1 MDPLVF
7 SIMTSESE
15 SASGSAMKVHPGDC
29 AAPLDILEWLDKF
42 DEKIES
48 TSYGQVRRGQIPAA
62 LLRSTEPKDLSAMPP
77 LTVGTGITQADVEKR
92 ATYIAL
98 TTAENARMTAEREST
113 MRDYKNR
120 LAALVVSAMRETAL
134 NTLTEL
140 KAKFEDSTVSG
151 MYDGPA
157 MLDEMRT
164 KAKAELAA
172 GDDETEKRAVAE
184 LDAWKARVPPGGCAS
199 KDMAIEEGPYESFKG
214 SPASKGQLQFDMWGV
229 TPSDRWEWDVLKEE
243 IMDKGMRNSLLVA
256 PMPTASTAQ
265 ILGNNECF
273 EPYTSNIYTRRTLS
287 GEFIVVNNHLLRD
300 LTKLGLWDADMKNQ
314 LIAANGSVQNIPNI
328 PENLKQ
334 LYRTAWEIS
343 QRAILDMAADRGAYI
358 CQSQSLNVFME
369 NANAPK
375 LTSMHFHA
383 WRSGLKTGMYYLR
396 TKAATD
402 AIKFTVDKKYKEQPT
417 EAIKEVT
424 EMTHEE
430 QVAACSI
437 ENGPDCEMC
446 SG

>member
-199 KDMAIEEGPYESFKG
+199 KDMVKHWTHWQLYINPYVAVPLVINTKPYNDFLVDTMSHMGVKDRVWSVKERLKAAG
-214 SPASKGQLQFDMWGV
+214 TYNTTAEVIKAYAAMHARSPAPTAPRTSTRLPTAPSPPCSLTARATTGTTSRRSRTTRFPRARTTSGRRLSTTTSRSTSRRRTAPPSTASFPCICFDRCLSRGGV
-229 TPSDRWEWDVLKEE
+229 ET
-243 IMDKGMRNSLLVA
+243 
-256 PMPTASTAQ
+256 PMPPQT
-265 ILGNNECF
+265 
-273 EPYTSNIYTRRTLS
+273 
-287 GEFIVVNNHLLRD
+287 
-300 LTKLGLWDADMKNQ
+300 
-314 LIAANGSVQNIPNI
+314 
-328 PENLKQ
+328 
-334 LYRTAWEIS
+334 
-343 QRAILDMAADRGAYI
+343 
-358 CQSQSLNVFME
+358 
-369 NANAPK
+369 
-375 LTSMHFHA
+375 
-383 WRSGLKTGMYYLR
+383 
-396 TKAATD
+396 
-402 AIKFTVDKKYKEQPT
+402 
-417 EAIKEVT
+417 
-424 EMTHEE
+424 
-430 QVAACSI
+430 
-437 ENGPDCEMC
+437 
-446 SG
+446 

>member
-29 AAPLDILEWLDKF
+29 AAPLDILKWLDKF

-98 TTAENARMTAEREST
+98 TTAENARMTAERDST

-199 KDMAIEEGPYESFKG
+199 KDMVKH
-214 SPASKGQLQFDMWGV
+214 W
-229 TPSDRWEWDVLKEE
+229 THW
-243 IMDKGMRNSLLVA
+243 
-256 PMPTASTAQ
+256 
-265 ILGNNECF
+265 
-273 EPYTSNIYTRRTLS
+273 
-287 GEFIVVNNHLLRD
+287 
-300 LTKLGLWDADMKNQ
+300 
-314 LIAANGSVQNIPNI
+314 
-328 PENLKQ
+328 Q
-334 LYRTAWEIS
+334 LYINPYVAVPLVINTKPYNDFLVDTMS
-343 QRAILDMAADRGAYI
+343 HMGVKDRVW
-358 CQSQSLNVFME
+358 SVKERL
-369 NANAPK
+369 
-375 LTSMHFHA
+375 
-383 WRSGLKTGMYYLR
+383 
-396 TKAATD
+396 KAAGTYNTT
-402 AIKFTVDKKYKEQPT
+402 AEVIKAY
-417 EAIKEVT
+417 
-424 EMTHEE
+424 
-430 QVAACSI
+430 AAMLGDLHDPQAAPGRAHCPQAYHDI
-437 ENGPDCEMC
+437 RFKT
-446 SG
+446 